1 MANGWRKYKF
11 LNVPKDK
18 KKKKREEKNT
28 LLIILILETVLD
40 IFL

>member
-11 LNVPKDK
+11 LNVPKD